1 MAPTRQGPGRP
12 HLLGRLRRTQRPGGV
27 GADGRGE
34 ESCILG
40 GGACRACRAG
50 CAASH
55 PGKKAGAAWNEW
67 DREPLPGYKSC
78 DLEMTWEGQSRHL
91 KLKQKQEQPGLAEVR
106 PCHQMVPL
114 SGSPCPQLPGP
125 SSPVTGFLASS
136 LLLPPASGTGPLAAV
151 GRVEEVRGLGWAWT
165 PGAHLLQILGRISGS
180 WWCLVSLRHKPKGE
194 ALTQFLPCL
203 SASPAQP
210 CPLLLPH
217 TGGGA

>member
-40 GGACRACRAG
+40 GGACRACRACRAG

-91 KLKQKQEQPGLAEVR
+91 KLKQKQARTAWSGGGASLPPDGSLVRKSMPAAARPLQPSHWFPSVIPLAPTCVGHGTSGCSWEGGGSEGAGLG
-106 PCHQMVPL
+106 L
-114 SGSPCPQLPGP
+114 DSWG
-125 SSPVTGFLASS
+125 
-136 LLLPPASGTGPLAAV
+136 PPASD
-151 GRVEEVRGLGWAWT
+151 
-165 PGAHLLQILGRISGS
+165 S
-180 WWCLVSLRHKPKGE
+180 W
-194 ALTQFLPCL
+194 
-203 SASPAQP
+203 
-210 CPLLLPH
+210 
-217 TGGGA
+217 